1 MTATTSYAAVM
12 TDPGKPTV
20 AKDELRDAL
29 LLRRE
34 ARRIG
39 ERAAAADALAATLL
53 DGLRGVGTL
62 AAFVP
67 EESEPGCG
75 RLPDAFAELGA
86 RVLLPVIPDQGRI
99 LDWAVYTGELENGRF
114 GLFHPV
120 GPRLGPTALAVADA
134 IVVPA
139 LAVDRFGIRLGRG
152 GGYYDRALVH
162 ARPDAV
168 LVTVV
173 FDDERVDELPREV
186 HDRPVTAVVTPSGG
200 WEDLA
205 SPGR

>member
-1 MTATTSYAAVM
+1 V
-12 TDPGKPTV
+12 TDSGEPAV
-20 AKDELRDAL
+20 AKDQLREGL
-29 LLRRE
+29 LFRRR
-34 ARRIG
+34 ARPTA
-39 ERAAAADALAATLL
+39 ERAAAADAVASALL
-53 DGLRGVGTL
+53 TGLSGVRTL

-67 EESEPGCG
+67 DPSEPGCG
-75 RLPDAFAELGA
+75 RLPDAYTELGA
-86 RVLLPVIPDQGRI
+86 RVLLPVIPVQGRI
-99 LDWAVYTGELENGRF
+99 LDWALYTGELEAGRF
-114 GLFHPV
+114 GLSHPA
-120 GPRLGPTALAVADA
+120 GPRLGPTAIGAADA
-134 IVVPA
+134 VVVPA

-173 FDDERVDELPREV
+173 FDDERVDQLPREI

-205 SPGR
+205 PRDG